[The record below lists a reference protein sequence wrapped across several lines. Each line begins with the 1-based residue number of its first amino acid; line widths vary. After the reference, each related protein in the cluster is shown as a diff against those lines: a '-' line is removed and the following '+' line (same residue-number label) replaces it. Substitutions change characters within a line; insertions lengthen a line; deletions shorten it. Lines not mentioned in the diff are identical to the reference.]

1 MSKRQPAMI
10 YKKEVLKPRDLSD
23 LLNPLHQHHYL
34 HHHHRHLLP
43 PPPPAA
49 AALQVS
55 GRSTGRQRRDKENAR
70 VLGLSLDTVQMVAAL
85 PMEEFNEVARGYRG
99 EQKKILRDMRKRWRN
114 KGAAQKCRKK
124 KLEEIEELEKKKK
137 KYQEKCERNKMKEK
151 SLRRERDTHIETA
164 RQLITKIKE
173 RGGEILCSMH
183 KFTEICLINC
193 DL

>member
-1 MSKRQPAMI
+1 MISGGHLPPKKRKENRPQSPSQQSAASIITSSDDNLSDCILVAGAMSPALAVRQEVEDISRSKRQPAII
-10 YKKEVLKPRDLSD
+10 YKKEVLRPRDLSD

-85 PMEEFNEVARGYRG
+85 PMEEFNVMMLYV
-99 EQKKILRDMRKRWRN
+99 LTPPF
-114 KGAAQKCRKK
+114 
-124 KLEEIEELEKKKK
+124 
-137 KYQEKCERNKMKEK
+137 
-151 SLRRERDTHIETA
+151 S
-164 RQLITKIKE
+164 
-173 RGGEILCSMH
+173 
-183 KFTEICLINC
+183 
-193 DL
+193 